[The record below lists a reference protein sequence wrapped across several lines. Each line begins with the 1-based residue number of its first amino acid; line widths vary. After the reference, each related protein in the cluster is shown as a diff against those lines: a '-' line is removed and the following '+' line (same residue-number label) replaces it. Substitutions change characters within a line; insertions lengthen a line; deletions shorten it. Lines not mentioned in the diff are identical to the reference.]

1 MTIFLKKAA
10 AAIAVSVISVFSASG
25 MVNVRD
31 FGAKGDGVTLD
42 TKAINDAIA
51 AAASQGGGMVLVPAG
66 RYLVHSI
73 HLASHID
80 LHLENGAVLVG
91 AEVTAEG
98 RYDLPEP
105 GPVPQ
110 FQDFGHSHW
119 ENSMIWGIGLDDV
132 RISGFGM
139 IDGHSLG
146 NGYRTEDLQDGLA
159 NKAIALKECTN
170 VTLSDITIYHGG
182 HFAILA
188 TGVDNILIT
197 NLTIDTN
204 RDGIDIDCC
213 RNVRICDCLVNSPH
227 DDGIVLKASYALG
240 KFRDT
245 ENVVINGCNLSG
257 YDVGSVLNA
266 TYTTPVSIYVQM
278 NWFTDRAY
286 SAGRIKLGTETS
298 GGFKNIT
305 VSNCSFDFCG
315 GFFVESMDG
324 GIVEDVVATNLVM
337 RYCTDSPIFIR
348 LGERMRSPEGTPVG
362 AIRRVLVS
370 DVDASFSHPSYNT
383 IISGTPGHCIEDVT
397 LRNIHLHSVGSLTPA
412 DAIKDIPECEA
423 KYPDPWMFGE
433 TRDKILPFKG
443 MMLRHV
449 DGIDI
454 DGLYFGFDRPDTR
467 QLFWIRDVKGLEQRN
482 VKSEGKNVRIK

>member
-1 MTIFLKKAA
+1 MKRLPIILAA
-10 AAIAVSVISVFSASG
+10 TLSLVASLAASAA
-25 MVNVRD
+25 VNVKD
-31 FGAKGDGVTLD
+31 FGAVGDGKTLD
-42 TKAINDAIA
+42 TQAINSAISA
-51 AAASQGGGMVLVPAG
+51 AAEHGGGRVCVPPG
-66 RYLVHSI
+66 QYLVHSI

-80 LHLENGAVLVG
+80 LHLEAGAVLIAAPVSE
-91 AEVTAEG
+91 AG
-98 RYDLPEP
+98 RFDLPEP

-110 FQDFGHSHW
+110 YQDFGHSHW
-119 ENSMIWGIGLDDV
+119 ENSMIWGIGLEDV

-139 IDGHSLG
+139 IDGHRLG

-159 NKAIALKECTN
+159 NKAISLKDCRN

-188 TGVDNILIT
+188 TGVDNILIEG
-197 NLTIDTN
+197 LTIDTN

-213 RNVRICDCLVNSPH
+213 RNVRILGCLVNSPH

-245 ENVVINGCNLSG
+245 ENVAINGCNLSG
-257 YDVGSVLNA
+257 YNVGSVLDA
-266 TYTTPVSIYVQM
+266 TYTAPVSIYVQM

-298 GGFKNIT
+298 GGFRNISVT
-305 VSNCSFDFCG
+305 NCTFDFCG

-324 GIVEDVVATNLVM
+324 GIVEDIVASNLVM
-337 RYCTDSPIFIR
+337 RYCTDAPIFIR

-362 AIRRVLVS
+362 VIRRVLIS
-370 DVDASFSHPSYNT
+370 DVNASFSHPSYNN
-383 IISGTPGHCIEDVT
+383 IISGTPGHCIEDIT
-397 LRNIHLHSVGSLTPA
+397 LRNIHLHSVGSLSPA
-412 DAIKDIPECEA
+412 DAIPDIPEVEA

-449 DGIDI
+449 RGVDI
-454 DGLYFGFDRPDTR
+454 DGLHFSFDREDSR
-467 QLFWIRDVKGLEQRN
+467 RLFWLDDARGIKYNN
-482 VKSEGKNVRIK
+482 VTEEGKNVKIK